1 MCYNKSISII
11 LNGLEEQGYDSIIR
25 AYVQI
30 LVLLLMMQPL
40 FRTFCPELA
49 GSCTL
54 DADHLFGWRVLQIV
68 TRKLMNNLHGIW
80 HSRLKQSLVIIIK
93 FPTATCHIFIDNMTQ
108 RI

>member
-11 LNGLEEQGYDSIIR
+11 LNGLEAQGYDSIIR

-30 LVLLLMMQPL
+30 LALLLMMQPL

-54 DADHLFGWRVLQIV
+54 YADHLFSWRVLQIV
-68 TRKLMNNLHGIW
+68 TRKLMNNQDVIW
-80 HSRLKQSLVIIIK
+80 KYRSL
-93 FPTATCHIFIDNMTQ
+93 TFISLQLLMSVQKLASSITDLS
-108 RI
+108 